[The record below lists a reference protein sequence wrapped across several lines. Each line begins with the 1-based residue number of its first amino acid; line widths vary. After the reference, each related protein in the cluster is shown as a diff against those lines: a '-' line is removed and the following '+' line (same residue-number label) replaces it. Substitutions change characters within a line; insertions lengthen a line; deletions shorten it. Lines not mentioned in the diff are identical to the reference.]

1 MEEWVNR
8 TYPPAK
14 NKLTARSSSAAC
26 STISAD
32 TPTPGCRTHILN
44 MAEAPK
50 PNSATKNESQLSLDK
65 VRQALISQEDT
76 IVFRL
81 IERAAFPLNSP
92 TYHRKFSSSPSLFHF
107 LVKGTE
113 ALQSQTGRYVIPEQ
127 LPFFPED
134 LPPSLLPPPAEP
146 PVLHRAAASIDI
158 NEKILDIYLKQFL
171 PLLAVPG
178 DDGNY
183 AATASSDLECLQA
196 ISSRIHYGYYVAEVK
211 FRDAPQDYEPAI
223 RAQDREGLMKL
234 LTFTDVEEKV
244 KKRVEKK
251 AVIFGQEVSLDSDT
265 NSVKQNGTANGKSKV
280 DPSLVS
286 RLYGEWVMPLT
297 KLVQVEYLLRRL
309 D

>member
-1 MEEWVNR
+1 MGGLGLVHLLLVLV
-8 TYPPAK
+8 
-14 NKLTARSSSAAC
+14 LTSGSC
-26 STISAD
+26 SCS
-32 TPTPGCRTHILN
+32 RRILN
-44 MAEAPK
+44 MAEAPN
-50 PNSATKNESQLSLDK
+50 PNSASKNESLTLEK

-92 TYHRKFSSSPSLFHF
+92 TYHHQISSSPSLFNF
-107 LVKGTE
+107 IVKSTE
-113 ALQSQTGRYVIPEQ
+113 ALQSQAGRYEIPEE
-127 LPFFPED
+127 LPFFPEN
-134 LPPSLLPPPAEP
+134 LPPSLLPPPADP
-146 PVLHRAAASIDI
+146 PVLHPAAASI
-158 NEKILDIYLKQFL
+158 NLNKKILDIYLKQLL
-171 PLLAVPG
+171 PLFAVPG

-183 AATASSDLECLQA
+183 AATASSDLDCLQA
-196 ISSRIHYGYYVAEVK
+196 ISRRIHYGYYVAEVK

-234 LTFTDVEEKV
+234 LTFTNVEEQV

-251 AVIFGQEVSLDSDT
+251 AVIFGQEVSLDNNT
-265 NSVKQNGTANGKSKV
+265 NSVKQNGTVNGKYKV

-297 KLVQVEYLLRRL
+297 KDVQVEYLLRRL